1 MDNIESLPDKP
12 LDYKYLLIGRYDS
25 DSHNIHMGAGRTKRE
40 IVKIAKSHKNWVE
53 KTIYVKDSELTKKI
67 K

>member
-1 MDNIESLPDKP
+1 MDEVETLPEKP

-25 DSHNIHMGAGRTKRE
+25 GSHNIHMGGGRTKKE
-40 IVKIAKSHKNWVE
+40 IMKISRLHKHWIE
-53 KTIYVKDSELTKKI
+53 KIIYKKLEEI

>member
-12 LDYKYLLIGRYDS
+12 LDYKYIVIGRYDS
-25 DSHNIHMGAGRTKRE
+25 NSHNIHMGAGRTKKE
-40 IVKIAKSHKNWVE
+40 IYKIAKLHKNWVE
-53 KTIYVKDSELTKKI
+53 KTIYVRLEEI

>member
-12 LDYKYLLIGRYDS
+12 LDFKYLVIGRGDA
-25 DSHNIHMGAGRTKRE
+25 DFHNIHMGAGRTKKE
-40 IVKIAKSHKNWVE
+40 IYKIAKLHKNWVE
-53 KTIYVKDSELTKKI
+53 KTIYKRLEEI